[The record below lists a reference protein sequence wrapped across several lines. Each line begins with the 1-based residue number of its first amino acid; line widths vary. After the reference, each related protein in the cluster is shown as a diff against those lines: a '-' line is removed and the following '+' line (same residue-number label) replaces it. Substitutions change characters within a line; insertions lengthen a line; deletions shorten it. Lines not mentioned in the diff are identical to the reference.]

1 MAPWCSGYHYCI
13 MQVLRRFKSSR
24 GVSGIRDGEDLW
36 QWSRLE
42 IRLNT
47 VCRLKISVIKKIINT
62 NEVLVR
68 HWKPLAWI
76 RLRIPI
82 LLTTQ
87 HKYIMKMYS
96 NLLQKNF
103 KNKDILYIVKISNK
117 SNNNANNI
125 TKISNTSYPLMFLW
139 HDENLRHN
147 YINC

>member
-1 MAPWCSGYHYCI
+1 MAPWCSGYHYWT
-13 MQVLRRFKSSR
+13 MQVLRRFKSS
-24 GVSGIRDGEDLW
+24 
-36 QWSRLE
+36 SRCAWDSRWWGSL
-42 IRLNT
+42 T
-47 VCRLKISVIKKIINT
+47 VVPARNKAKHLLSVNYICHKKVINT

-68 HWKPLAWI
+68 DWKPLAWI

-103 KNKDILYIVKISNK
+103 KSKDILYIVKISNK

-125 TKISNTSYPLMFLW
+125 TKISNTSYPLIL
-139 HDENLRHN
+139 
-147 YINC
+147 I